1 MEAHVKECD
10 HVLSKKVTT
19 HAEWKENKNC
29 DSSRLKKR
37 KKAFICIIE
46 LLEFACIYDLK
57 ETKARAE
64 SIIRR
69 FLASMLPKTCDLFWS
84 FHVSLSLLAEE
95 LLKCCV
101 AENIVKDVPTPMWEE
116 HLLAGVFGYADG
128 WIPEAQEIFQ
138 RYWHLASSCNE
149 NSSINRSSQA
159 STICGLLDTAIL
171 VEVKHSLLI
180 LTLFYHRNEYIPVLT
195 LDWRRHGVTLSIYM
209 YLHLSDKV
217 DACQS
222 QK

>member
-1 MEAHVKECD
+1 MWPFLIV
-10 HVLSKKVTT
+10 
-19 HAEWKENKNC
+19 
-29 DSSRLKKR
+29 SRFTIKMLVR
-37 KKAFICIIE
+37 LF
-46 LLEFACIYDLK
+46 LP
-57 ETKARAE
+57 
-64 SIIRR
+64 IRR
-69 FLASMLPKTCDLFWS
+69 SLCFQALCSAWEIFWKFLVNYDFEINYLEGLSLEEINNSKMLP
-84 FHVSLSLLAEE
+84 LLAEE